1 MGTAARPWDPCLD
14 AAMIPTFS
22 SRGRPGAADAA
33 YWRRHPPTSW
43 KASQAL
49 LMGQPQ
55 PRPQLAE
62 PLPTGVVIEAGAE
75 SSVVPGPVQASAVQA
90 TPAQTKQP
98 QRSEDTGR
106 EWLMLLVW
114 AAVVLIDAAMALREL
129 AAPWSALRQEKAPWR
144 RRQRRTHRAIRGSW
158 QAQAAGLP

>member
-1 MGTAARPWDPCLD
+1 
-14 AAMIPTFS
+14 MIPTFS
-22 SRGRPGAADAA
+22 SRGRPGTAEAA

-49 LMGQPQ
+49 LT
-55 PRPQLAE
+55 
-62 PLPTGVVIEAGAE
+62 TGVVIEAGAE
-75 SSVVPGPVQASAVQA
+75 SSVVPVPIQASAVQA
-90 TPAQTKQP
+90 TPTQTKQP
-98 QRSEDTGR
+98 QRSEDAGR

-129 AAPWSALRQEKAPWR
+129 AAPFAALRQEKAPWS
-144 RRQRRTHRAIRGSW
+144 RRQRRTHGAIRGSW

>member
-1 MGTAARPWDPCLD
+1 
-14 AAMIPTFS
+14 MIPTFS
-22 SRGRPGAADAA
+22 SRGRPGTAEAA

-55 PRPQLAE
+55 PPPPQLAE
-62 PLPTGVVIEAGAE
+62 PRPTGVVIEAGAE

-129 AAPWSALRQEKAPWR
+129 AAPWAALRQEKAPWS

>member
-1 MGTAARPWDPCLD
+1 
-14 AAMIPTFS
+14 MIPTFS
-22 SRGRPGAADAA
+22 SRGRPGTAEAA

-55 PRPQLAE
+55 PWPQAAE
-62 PLPTGVVIEAGAE
+62 PRPTRVVIEAGAE

-90 TPAQTKQP
+90 TPAQTKPP

-129 AAPWSALRQEKAPWR
+129 AAPLAALRQEKAPWS
-144 RRQRRTHRAIRGSW
+144 RRQRRIHRAIKGSW

>member
-1 MGTAARPWDPCLD
+1 
-14 AAMIPTFS
+14 MIPTFS
-22 SRGRPGAADAA
+22 SRGRRGAAEAA

-49 LMGQPQ
+49 LT
-55 PRPQLAE
+55 
-62 PLPTGVVIEAGAE
+62 TGVVIEAGAE
-75 SSVVPGPVQASAVQA
+75 ISAVPQPVEDSAVQDSEVQA
-90 TPAQTKQP
+90 TAVLPTPAQARQP
-98 QRSEDTGR
+98 QLSEDTRR

-129 AAPWSALRQEKAPWR
+129 AAPLAALLHEKAPWS